1 MNNKDK
7 NKNWALAYLQ
17 NGFSVFPTKGKQPL
31 VAWEKYQYEKPT
43 EKQVIDWWDKWP
55 DADIA
60 AVTGAISGIIV
71 VDIDGGEVPQ
81 LPPTTVSQTSLGHY
95 QYLFKHPGFPVRNSA
110 KLVGSNIDIRGD
122 GGFVVLPPSKH
133 FNKETGVQDFTYKWL
148 ISPEDGGFAEL
159 PTWIIEKFE
168 KEPKKI
174 TLKESVSISEG
185 TRHDKLLSL
194 ANSLLSRKYAPNEVW
209 LTLNEVYKTYQEPHD
224 PDELIQIF
232 QDACQFI
239 GGQQQIQGDSIIII
253 PNALDFLEQDFG
265 SAEWLIENLLP
276 IGGSGIIVAKRESFK
291 TWLALYISSCIIQ
304 GISLWDR
311 FPTQK
316 SKVLYITNDDPSRN
330 FQKRLDT
337 FSFDDS
343 FFVYHQGL
351 PPFSIEQSNG
361 SFEAVKKIIKQEEI
375 GLVIVDILRNTH
387 NKDSNTDK
395 DAKLVFDEYK
405 KLRGANPSLVLI
417 FLIHPSKEQQLEK
430 RFGKRQSE
438 EAVGSYYWE
447 ASVDTVLSLTKTT
460 EDEIDQI
467 VITVTKNKQSEKK
480 IKPFIGIQRK
490 GEGSIEFIYEEK
502 IPDKLKVAEAKEYIQ
517 QILFEKTYYRKEIID
532 LCVADQI
539 CKSRTAE
546 QALKELNDEERVTH
560 TESKPHV
567 YSLVVQ
573 SQPINDSANRNT
585 NNDLRNAETS
595 DKPTQ
600 TELSYIEEAEN
611 DHG

>member
-1 MNNKDK
+1 MSKK
-7 NKNWALAYLQ
+7 EFALSYLKL
-17 NGFSVFPTKGKQPL
+17 GFSIFPTQGKKPL
-31 VAWEKYQYEKPT
+31 VAWEKYQSEKPT
-43 EKQVIDWWDKWP
+43 EEQVKEWWNRWP
-55 DADIA
+55 NADIGV
-60 AVTGAISGIIV
+60 VTGAISGFVV

-81 LPPTTVSQTSLGHY
+81 LPPTAVSQTSLGHY
-95 QYLFKHPGFPVRNSA
+95 QYFFKYPGFPVKNSA
-110 KLVGSNIDIRGD
+110 KEIAPNIDIRGD
-122 GGFVVLPPSKH
+122 GGFVVVPPSDH
-133 FNKETGVQDFTYKWL
+133 FNKETGEKDFTYTWL
-148 ISPEDGGFAEL
+148 IPPEEAGFAAL
-159 PTWIIEKFE
+159 PTWILEKFK
-168 KEPKKI
+168 KESQRV
-174 TLKESVSISEG
+174 TLKESVNIPEG

-209 LTLNEVYKTYQEPHD
+209 LTLNEIYKTYQEPHD
-224 PDELIQIF
+224 PDDLIQIF

-239 GGQQQIQGDSIIII
+239 GSQQQVQENSTIVI
-253 PNALDFLEQDFG
+253 PNALEFLKQEFG
-265 SAEWLIENLLP
+265 DTDWLVEGLIP
-276 IGGSGIIVAKRESFK
+276 VGGSGIIVAKRESYK
-291 TWLALYISSCIIQ
+291 TWLALYTAYCITK
-304 GISLWDR
+304 GLPLWDK
-311 FPTQK
+311 FFTNK
-316 SKVLYITNDDPSRN
+316 NKVLYITNDDPPRN

-343 FFVYHQGL
+343 FFVYHQAL
-351 PPFSIEQSNG
+351 PSFSIEQVNG
-361 SFEAVKKIIKQEEI
+361 SFEAVKKIIKQEGI
-375 GLVIVDILRNTH
+375 GVLIVDILRNTH

-405 KLRGANPSLVLI
+405 KLREANPSLVLL

-460 EDEIDQI
+460 EDDVDQI

-490 GEGSIEFIYEEK
+490 GEGKIEFIYEEK

-517 QILFEKTYYRKEIID
+517 QILSEKTYYRKEIID

-567 YSLVVQ
+567 YSLVAQ
-573 SQPINDSANRNT
+573 SQSINDSANRNT
-585 NNDLRNAETS
+585 NNDLRNAE
-595 DKPTQ
+595 PGLTQ
-600 TELSYIEEAEN
+600 TELSYQEEVSDETQK
-611 DHG
+611 